1 MQNTTALTP
10 ISVVIITYNEQ
21 QNIARCLD
29 SVLAVADDI
38 VVVDSFS
45 TDQTAQICQNYPQVR
60 FVQHAFDGHIEQKNY
75 AITQAKY
82 PHILSLDADECLS
95 EQLTQS
101 ILQIKQN
108 FNKTGY
114 YINRLNNYCGTW
126 IRHSDWYPD
135 RKLRLWDSRHGQ
147 WGGTNPHDKFELQA
161 NSSTAQLKG
170 NLLHYSFHS
179 IEQHIEQINKFS
191 SIAAQ
196 QLYLKGKR
204 ANAYHLLIKP
214 CFKFFKSYVLRLGF
228 LDGYY
233 GYVACRNSAH
243 GIFLRY
249 AKLKRLNLDNK

>member
-60 FVQHAFDGHIEQKNY
+60 FVQHTFDGHIEQKNY

-249 AKLKRLNLDNK
+249 AKLKKLNLDNK

>member
-60 FVQHAFDGHIEQKNY
+60 FVQHTFDGHIEQKNY

-95 EQLTQS
+95 VQLTQS

-249 AKLKRLNLDNK
+249 AKLKKLNLDNK